1 MTSYN
6 AQSSSKKA
14 TNVSVNA
21 ELLAKAKSLNINL
34 SATLEAALKEQVRLK
49 EQAQWLKEN
58 DEAIQAYNAFV
69 EKNGSFSDSVRKF

>member
-49 EQAQWLKEN
+49 EQALWLKEN

>member
-1 MTSYN
+1 MATYN
-6 AQSSSKKA
+6 PLSGSKKA
-14 TNVSVNA
+14 TNVSINA

-34 SATLEAALKEQVRLK
+34 SATLEDALKEQVRLN

-69 EKNGSFSDSVRKF
+69 EENGSFSDSVRKF

>member
-1 MTSYN
+1 MATYN
-6 AQSSSKKA
+6 TLSGSKKA
-14 TNVSVNA
+14 TNVSINA

-34 SATLEAALKEQVRLK
+34 SATLEDALKEQVRLN

-69 EKNGSFSDSVRKF
+69 EENGSFSDSARKF